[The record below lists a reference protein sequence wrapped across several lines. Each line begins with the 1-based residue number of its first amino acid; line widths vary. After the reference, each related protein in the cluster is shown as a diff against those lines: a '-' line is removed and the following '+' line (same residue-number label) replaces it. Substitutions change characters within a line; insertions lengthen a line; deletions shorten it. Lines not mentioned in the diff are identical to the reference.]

1 MKASYARKI
10 KQLTAELATFPEPD
24 AAPEPSKATA
34 KKAKTAKFDNEL
46 IVTMSS
52 RAAGQVEL
60 GELTGYALDGS
71 FRRRLTNLAKEGK
84 IPAALTIKPK
94 MAKPAKAEP
103 VVAAKA
109 IPAG

>member
-34 KKAKTAKFDNEL
+34 KKAKSAKFDNEL

-52 RAAGQVEL
+52 RAAGQSSSASSR
-60 GELTGYALDGS
+60 GTRS
-71 FRRRLTNLAKEGK
+71 T
-84 IPAALTIKPK
+84 AAS
-94 MAKPAKAEP
+94 
-103 VVAAKA
+103 
-109 IPAG
+109 AGA